1 MHSADE
7 GGLEHPGA
15 GEKSKDSSFPLEIGR
30 VILENGRVAVSD
42 RSVTPNFKTRLTRIN
57 AEIKGLRSQETIQS
71 DLGVKAMVNDD
82 TPVEI
87 KGKMNPLKNDFF
99 CDMAVGLE
107 EMELGFLSPYAG
119 RYAGYKIQKGKLS
132 LDLKYLVDKQKLDS
146 KNNLFLDQLEFGE
159 KVDSK
164 DAVKAPVTLA
174 VSLLKDP
181 AGRIALK
188 LPVKALS
195 LPTEP

>member
-1 MHSADE
+1 
-7 GGLEHPGA
+7 
-15 GEKSKDSSFPLEIGR
+15 
-30 VILENGRVAVSD
+30 
-42 RSVTPNFKTRLTRIN
+42 
-57 AEIKGLRSQETIQS
+57 
-71 DLGVKAMVNDD
+71 
-82 TPVEI
+82 
-87 KGKMNPLKNDFF
+87 
-99 CDMAVGLE
+99 
-107 EMELGFLSPYAG
+107 
-119 RYAGYKIQKGKLS
+119 LS